1 MQQIFGN
8 SSQTQE
14 NEWISFSDLM
24 AVLMVMFLFIAIIY
38 FNQAKINTEAVKS
51 ENAKLL
57 EQEEL
62 LKLELETIEL
72 RTLNAKQRLEEFQFI
87 LEQAEQTARDA
98 VEQTELAKSLTV
110 RAERDKRKAIEEAR
124 LAILEATEKQEEILE
139 RQRDVAENFVNFE
152 LIQEQI
158 FEALKKEFQ
167 NDLERWRAEL
177 VREDLAIR
185 FLAPEVLFEAGSSN
199 LSKEFQG
206 IIQEF
211 IPRYVDVLKN
221 FQLSIDEIRVE
232 GHTSSEHRCSE
243 RDLGKYLCNL
253 ELSQNRAREV
263 AGYSLNQLTKSDEV
277 WLRKFLTSNGL
288 SSSKLV
294 LASNGS
300 EDRGRSRRVEF
311 KVRTSV
317 GQTFDALR
325 NLVDEN

>member
-8 SSQTQE
+8 ATQTQE

-51 ENAKLL
+51 ENQKLL

-72 RTLNAKQRLEEFQFI
+72 RTLNARQKLQEFQI
-87 LEQAEQTARDA
+87 IIDKAEQTVRDA
-98 VEQTELAKSLTV
+98 EEQTKQ
-110 RAERDKRKAIEEAR
+110 AERLSAKAELDKRKAVEEAR
-124 LAILEATEKQEEILE
+124 LAIQEATERQEEILG

-158 FEALKKEFQ
+158 FAALKKEFQ
-167 NDLERWRAEL
+167 DDLERWRAEL

-185 FLAPEVLFEAGSSN
+185 FLAPEVLFKAGLAE

-211 IPRYVDVLKN
+211 IPRYVIVLKE
-221 FQLSIDEIRVE
+221 FQLNIDEIRVE
-232 GHTSSEHRCSE
+232 GHTSSENSCSQ

-253 ELSQNRAREV
+253 KLSQERALEV
-263 AGYSLNQLTKSDEV
+263 SDFSLNQLIKSDEV

-294 LASNGS
+294 FASNGS
-300 EDRGRSRRVEF
+300 EDRDKSRRVEF

>member
-8 SSQTQE
+8 SAQSQE
-14 NEWISFSDLM
+14 SEWISFSDLM

-38 FNQAKINTEAVKS
+38 FNQAKINTEAIKS
-51 ENAKLL
+51 ENTKLL

-72 RTLNAKQRLEEFQFI
+72 RTLNAKQRLEEFQVI
-87 LEQAEQTARDA
+87 LEKAEQTARDA
-98 VEQTELAKSLTV
+98 EEQTERAKKLTV
-110 RAERDKRKAIEEAR
+110 RAELDKRQAIEEAR
-124 LAILEATEKQEEILE
+124 LAILEATERQEEILE

-152 LIQEQI
+152 LIQEKI
-158 FEALKKEFQ
+158 FAALKKEFQ
-167 NDLERWRAEL
+167 DDLKRWGAEL
-177 VREDLAIR
+177 IREGLVIR
-185 FLAPEVLFEAGSSN
+185 FVAPDVLFRQGSWELKDEFKKIITEFTPRYVN
-199 LSKEFQG
+199 VLKEFQ
-206 IIQEF
+206 F
-211 IPRYVDVLKN
+211 N
-221 FQLSIDEIRVE
+221 IDEIRIE
-232 GHTSSEHRCSE
+232 GHTSTENRCSKE
-243 RDLGKYLCNL
+243 ELGKYLCNL
-253 ELSQNRAREV
+253 KLSQDRAREV
-263 AGYSLNQLTKSDEV
+263 ASYSLKQLTKSDEV

-325 NLVDEN
+325 SLVDEN